1 MIIISYIIQLY
12 NKNQNICLRQENI
25 MELKCNKNCHSQY
38 RLEYHLILVTKYRRS
53 CITPEMLEYLTQE
66 CRRLLALSEAELL
79 EMNGEA
85 DHIHLLIS
93 APPQICLAKMINSLK
108 STTSRLVRKKYTD
121 HLARFYWKPYFWNRS
136 YLILSSGG
144 APIEVIRRYI
154 QEQGK

>member
-1 MIIISYIIQLY
+1 MIIITYILQLY

-38 RLEYHLILVTKYRRS
+38 RLEYHLILVTKYRKP

-66 CRRLLALSEAELL
+66 CHRLLALSEVELL
-79 EMNGEA
+79 EINGEA

-108 STTSRLVRKKYTD
+108 STTSRLVRKKYAD
-121 HLARFYWKPYFWNRS
+121 HLAKFYWKPYFWNRS

>member
-1 MIIISYIIQLY
+1 
-12 NKNQNICLRQENI
+12 

-38 RLEYHLILVTKYRRS
+38 RLEYHLILVTKYRKP

-66 CRRLLALSEAELL
+66 CHRLLALSEVELL
-79 EMNGEA
+79 EINGEA

-108 STTSRLVRKKYTD
+108 STTSRLVRKKYAD
-121 HLARFYWKPYFWNRS
+121 HLAKFYWKPYFWNRS

>member
-1 MIIISYIIQLY
+1 
-12 NKNQNICLRQENI
+12 

-108 STTSRLVRKKYTD
+108 STTSRLVRKKYAD

>member
-1 MIIISYIIQLY
+1 
-12 NKNQNICLRQENI
+12 

-108 STTSRLVRKKYTD
+108 STTSRLVRKKYAD
-121 HLARFYWKPYFWNRS
+121 HLARFYRKPYFWNRS